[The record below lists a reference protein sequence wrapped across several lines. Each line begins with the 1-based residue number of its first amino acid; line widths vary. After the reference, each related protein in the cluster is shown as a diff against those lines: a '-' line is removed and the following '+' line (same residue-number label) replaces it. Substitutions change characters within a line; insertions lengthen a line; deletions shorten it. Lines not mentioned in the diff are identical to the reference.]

1 MTEQLSCASAA
12 TGPGRSQLFPGYLLT
27 PFGWAATPLALIVSA
42 HPTLLADLF
51 GMSRQRMHLI
61 ALTLAHLEAPW
72 SSDVASLLIR
82 GSSPR
87 VLQHVLGRFPAG
99 IKRALK
105 HLPTQVLRKQNY
117 RLLIHLLDD
126 LEAAKVLNHADQ
138 INDTAIRVLADL
150 PQKLRKPLAFA
161 LADWPRKLNGLT
173 DSLQFLVSHGVG
185 SNIDELVAELATVTA
200 EPQLAGMVEFWVSLL
215 PLPETMPPAT
225 VGNGRRL
232 DRVGTVCSLA
242 GWWRNCL
249 ASYGSAID
257 AGHCAVYLWE
267 DAARPAA
274 CLTRRHGRLGWF
286 LDEVKG
292 PRNVEIEPDQLEVIT
307 AAFADVGAPSSQ
319 VVRAIENITYGNS
332 GALHPMDEDW

>member
-1 MTEQLSCASAA
+1 MMRADHLIHGEIAEPQPS
-12 TGPGRSQLFPGYLLT
+12 PGFLLA
-27 PFGWAATPLALIVSA
+27 PFGWAAGPVAGMMRADRSLF
-42 HPTLLADLF
+42 ADLF
-51 GMSRQRMHLI
+51 AIDRSRMHLI
-61 ALTLAHLEAPW
+61 ALAVAHLNLPVPPEIGPLLMR
-72 SSDVASLLIR
+72 ASAR
-82 GSSPR
+82 Q
-87 VLQHVLGRFPAG
+87 VLNQVLGQPPVGLR
-99 IKRALK
+99 RALS
-105 HLPTQVLRKQNY
+105 HLPDAVLSRENY
-117 RLLIHLLDD
+117 QRLVDLLVDRQ
-126 LEAAKVLNHADQ
+126 AAKVLHHTDQ

-161 LADWPRKLNGLT
+161 VADWPGKLNGLAQ
-173 DSLQFLVSHGVG
+173 SLQFLVSHGVG

-200 EPQLAGMVEFWVSLL
+200 GPQLAGMVEFWVSLL

-242 GWWRNCL
+242 GRWRNCL

-292 PRNVEIEPDQLEVIT
+292 PRNVEIEPDQLEVIA
-307 AAFADVGAPSSQ
+307 AAFAHVGVPSSQ
-319 VVRAIENITYGNS
+319 VVRAIENIIDGES
-332 GALHPMDEDW
+332 GPLYSVGEDW